1 MDHTK
6 IMRMITSPSSWEQ
19 VIYEVIAFEGLDPWD
34 LDLTKLVEGFLEYMK
49 GLEQMDFKI
58 PAKYVMV
65 ASTLLRMK
73 SDHLPLLNYFQEQEN
88 GDVVEEG
95 SEIIAGTEE
104 PALNPLTIPPR
115 RLPQRRV
122 VISELVQALRK
133 VLGTQKRR
141 ELRNERAGRWIYIYG
156 DDLGKRISSLY
167 DRINAI
173 LSRVRKKEVG
183 FSKLVTEWNK
193 PGVANTFLPLIYLDN
208 QKKVE
213 CRQEEIF
220 DEIYVKRGKFQKETK
235 RVEKQLK
242 QGKKRA

>member
-141 ELRNERAGRWIYIYG
+141 KLRNERAGRWIYIYG

-173 LSRVRKKEVG
+173 LSRVREKEVG

-193 PGVANTFLPLIYLDN
+193 PGSFVP
-208 QKKVE
+208 
-213 CRQEEIF
+213 
-220 DEIYVKRGKFQKETK
+220 
-235 RVEKQLK
+235 
-242 QGKKRA
+242 